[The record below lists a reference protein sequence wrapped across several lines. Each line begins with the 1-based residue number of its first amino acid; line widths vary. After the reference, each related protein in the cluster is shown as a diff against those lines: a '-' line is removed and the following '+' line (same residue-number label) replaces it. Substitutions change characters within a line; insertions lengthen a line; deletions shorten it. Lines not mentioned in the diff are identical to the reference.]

1 MALARTQMKT
11 GWITECIACGWCESP
26 ESL

>member
-11 GWITECIACGWCESP
+11 GWITECIACSWCESP